1 MNNPKIYPSSIE
13 QKIGFDS
20 VRRAIAELCSS
31 KLARARVNEM
41 EWSDDIDTVTARL
54 EEVNEMMTVKT
65 SDESPGLD
73 SVIDDV
79 DWLTGLRVPGSY
91 IERAG
96 LAQLK
101 RSLTTA
107 ANVSTFFSSR
117 RDSESGATP
126 YPRLTDIAAELT
138 PMPTVVAA
146 VDAIVDRS
154 GEIKDNASAELAEI
168 RRELSTIQNK
178 IAAALRRVVSL
189 GVKEGYLE
197 PDTTPSIRD
206 GRPVIPVAPMNKR
219 RINGIIH
226 DESASGKTF
235 FIEPAEVVELNN
247 LQRELQHR
255 ERREIIRILTVL
267 TDSIRPHLDELLTN
281 INTIIT
287 FDFIN
292 AKAAYAILTEASLP
306 TLSPKPAIEWYRAC
320 HPVLKLSLAK
330 QNRQIVPLNIELN
343 DESRILVVSGPNAG
357 GKSVTLKTVGIVQ
370 YMAQCG
376 VLPTL
381 DANSHMGLMTGL
393 LIDIGDDQS
402 IEDDLSTYSSH
413 LRNMKYFLTRG
424 DSRTMILIDEF
435 GGGTEPQIG
444 GAIAQAL
451 LAEFNDKH
459 MWGIITTHYQNLKT
473 MAEDTPGLV
482 NGSMLY
488 DRHLMQPLF
497 KLSIGHPGSS
507 FAVEIA
513 RKTGLPE
520 SIIARAEEI
529 VGSDYVNLDKYLL
542 DITRDKR
549 YWENKRT
556 KIKQREKHL
565 EQVIASYENDAEQL
579 RRERRQIISDAKRQ
593 GEQIIAESNA
603 SIERTIHE
611 IKRAQADKEA
621 TRSARQKL
629 ADDRRRLGEEGSH
642 LDAEKEPER
651 LARAPKAKKP
661 KTAKPVE
668 KTEEVNVGDNVL
680 LDKQGTPGTVMEI
693 QGKKAVVNF
702 GAMKLTVKLDRLS
715 RTMKKPSTGAKA
727 ASFVSASTADK
738 MRDRQLNFNPEIDVR
753 GFRGDEAV
761 QAVTYFIDD
770 AIQFNIGRV
779 RILHGTGT
787 GALRQLI
794 RQYLHTIPSIRT
806 FHDEDVRFGGAGITV
821 VEF

>member
-1 MNNPKIYPSSIE
+1 
-13 QKIGFDS
+13 
-20 VRRAIAELCSS
+20 
-31 KLARARVNEM
+31 
-41 EWSDDIDTVTARL
+41 
-54 EEVNEMMTVKT
+54 
-65 SDESPGLD
+65 
-73 SVIDDV
+73 
-79 DWLTGLRVPGSY
+79 
-91 IERAG
+91 
-96 LAQLK
+96 
-101 RSLTTA
+101 
-107 ANVSTFFSSR
+107 
-117 RDSESGATP
+117 
-126 YPRLTDIAAELT
+126 
-138 PMPTVVAA
+138 
-146 VDAIVDRS
+146 
-154 GEIKDNASAELAEI
+154 
-168 RRELSTIQNK
+168 
-178 IAAALRRVVSL
+178 
-189 GVKEGYLE
+189 
-197 PDTTPSIRD
+197 
-206 GRPVIPVAPMNKR
+206 
-219 RINGIIH
+219 
-226 DESASGKTF
+226 
-235 FIEPAEVVELNN
+235 
-247 LQRELQHR
+247 
-255 ERREIIRILTVL
+255 
-267 TDSIRPHLDELLTN
+267 
-281 INTIIT
+281 
-287 FDFIN
+287 
-292 AKAAYAILTEASLP
+292 
-306 TLSPKPAIEWYRAC
+306 
-320 HPVLKLSLAK
+320 
-330 QNRQIVPLNIELN
+330 
-343 DESRILVVSGPNAG
+343 
-357 GKSVTLKTVGIVQ
+357 
-370 YMAQCG
+370 
-376 VLPTL
+376 
-381 DANSHMGLMTGL
+381 
-393 LIDIGDDQS
+393 
-402 IEDDLSTYSSH
+402 
-413 LRNMKYFLTRG
+413 
-424 DSRTMILIDEF
+424 
-435 GGGTEPQIG
+435 
-444 GAIAQAL
+444 
-451 LAEFNDKH
+451 
-459 MWGIITTHYQNLKT
+459 
-473 MAEDTPGLV
+473 
-482 NGSMLY
+482 
-488 DRHLMQPLF
+488 
-497 KLSIGHPGSS
+497 
-507 FAVEIA
+507 
-513 RKTGLPE
+513 
-520 SIIARAEEI
+520 
-529 VGSDYVNLDKYLL
+529 VNLDKYLL